1 MHIKNILLIGLLVSS
16 LLGQDQYRSIQH
28 AQEDWQDYTQF
39 QKHELLSF
47 CDFLLT
53 EGFQE
58 RALLSLFQYLYRYP
72 GDSLETAVYYY
83 IAQSYEFS
91 ENPDLAELYYT
102 RTQEMSN
109 SADMVFRAAE
119 YRKMYLLLEAG
130 EYDQILEKT
139 ELSEDPYD
147 LTFRGYA
154 FFHKLKWIEARQSF
168 LAAEE
173 QFDHPYYSKRLAP
186 MFKAIDASANVPL
199 RNKWLSLAASLI
211 PGGGHAYLEQWE
223 SAGAMLASMVLIST
237 MLSST
242 TLTQSGQLAFDQS
255 NQNVFPLSNGI
266 KTEDDAFIQQQG
278 YQFPKSIKLSSENVK
293 ILIPPTIVGLGL
305 YIGGIWKTWIDVDDA
320 NHARVERFVGKVTH
334 KITIDRF
341 MDFPEPELITQ

>member
-53 EGFQE
+53 EGFHE

-199 RNKWLSLAASLI
+199 RNKWLSLAASLV

-255 NQNVFPLSNGI
+255 NQRFHWKRNIHFQIFHSGKGSNN
-266 KTEDDAFIQQQG
+266 Q
-278 YQFPKSIKLSSENVK
+278 LR
-293 ILIPPTIVGLGL
+293 PP
-305 YIGGIWKTWIDVDDA
+305 
-320 NHARVERFVGKVTH
+320 
-334 KITIDRF
+334 
-341 MDFPEPELITQ
+341 PETNFLD

>member
-16 LLGQDQYRSIQH
+16 LLGQDQYRSIQQ
-28 AQEDWQDYTQF
+28 AQDDWQDYTQF

-199 RNKWLSLAASLI
+199 RNKWLSLAASLV

-293 ILIPPTIVGLGL
+293 ILIPPIIVGLGL

>member
-199 RNKWLSLAASLI
+199 RNKWLSLAASLV

-293 ILIPPTIVGLGL
+293 ILIPPIIVGLGL

>member
-1 MHIKNILLIGLLVSS
+1 MCIKNILLIGLLVSS
-16 LLGQDQYRSIQH
+16 LLGQDQYRSIQQ
-28 AQEDWQDYTQF
+28 AQDDWQDYTQF

-53 EGFQE
+53 EGFHE

-119 YRKMYLLLEAG
+119 YRKMYLLLEAR

-154 FFHKLKWIEARQSF
+154 FFQKLKWIEARQSF

-199 RNKWLSLAASLI
+199 RNKWLFLAASLV

-223 SAGAMLASMVLIST
+223 SAGAMLASMVLISS
-237 MLSST
+237 MLSSA
-242 TLTQSGQLAFDQS
+242 TLTQSGYLAFDQS
-255 NQNVFPLSNGI
+255 NQNVVPLSNGI
-266 KTEDDAFIQQQG
+266 KTEDDTFTQQQG

-293 ILIPPTIVGLGL
+293 ILIPPIVVGLGL
-305 YIGGIWKTWIDVDDA
+305 YIGSIWKTWIDVDQA
-320 NHARVERFVGKVTH
+320 NRARVERFVGKVTN
-334 KITIDRF
+334 KIAIDRF